1 MDQDELLRRVV
12 ETLEQLELK
21 YLVTGA
27 IAMILYGEPRFT
39 NDIDLVVQLP
49 LNRLDD
55 LVRAFPSDEFY
66 LDPERARQAID
77 NKRQFNIIHPSSG
90 LKIDIIIPA
99 MDEFDQSRFSRA
111 HRVRP
116 AEDYEAT
123 FATAEDVIVRKLQF
137 YSEGGSDKHLRDIAG
152 VLRISPSDVVYFPP
166 VLFFSRGLWRDE
178 EVRCVR
184 KDPVGFGAAY
194 GAGARVSISDDGP
207 ARCEEAR
214 QKAGPGA

>member
-27 IAMILYGEPRFT
+27 IATILYGEPRFT

-55 LVRAFPSDEFY
+55 LVKSFPSDEFY
-66 LDPERARQAID
+66 LDPERARQAIED
-77 NKRQFNIIHPSSG
+77 KSQFNIIHPSSG
-90 LKIDIIIPA
+90 LKIDVIIPA
-99 MDEFDQSRFSRA
+99 MDEFDRSRFSRA

-123 FATAEDVIVRKLQF
+123 FASAEDVIVRKLQF

-152 VLRISPSDVVYFPP
+152 VLRISPSDVDRDYVTAWADR
-166 VLFFSRGLWRDE
+166 LGLRD
-178 EVRCVR
+178 VW
-184 KDPVGFGAAY
+184 D
-194 GAGARVSISDDGP
+194 SILGQI
-207 ARCEEAR
+207 E
-214 QKAGPGA
+214 